1 MVASMVEAVNH
12 LTSHLGSCTLSTRIV
27 ECGETIKELSEGI
40 ILKLQGEEEKLKQE
54 IQQEEKI
61 EISEQKEVV
70 DRCLGYVELIKDVKK
85 ESEVEKV
92 NGELKENDQEVVSI
106 TRLDFVDRDLGRVNT
121 SCVREFYCNFFRAN
135 IDSVQ
140 LRGREIMITED
151 AIGDALLC
159 HHRPNETCA
168 YRQAEVAILS
178 MTFDYEALKRV
189 IATPDAP
196 WVMDSNNKKP
206 KGMRFAYLTREAK
219 TWQHIFAHYVFP
231 TTHFSEIPMDILVLI
246 GCVMEGKEVN
256 FPRLV
261 RHSMWRAH
269 ICGLLPFPT
278 LVTSMIELA
287 GVPWKDDDVTPP
299 PPDNDDKET
308 TIP

>member
-1 MVASMVEAVNH
+1 MSIE
-12 LTSHLGSCTLSTRIV
+12 
-27 ECGETIKELSEGI
+27 K
-40 ILKLQGEEEKLKQE
+40 KLLLPN
-54 IQQEEKI
+54 
-61 EISEQKEVV
+61 
-70 DRCLGYVELIKDVKK
+70 DLRC
-85 ESEVEKV
+85 
-92 NGELKENDQEVVSI
+92 
-106 TRLDFVDRDLGRVNT
+106 
-121 SCVREFYCNFFRAN
+121 
-135 IDSVQ
+135 
-140 LRGREIMITED
+140 REIIITEE

-159 HHRPNETCA
+159 HHRPDETCA

-178 MTFDYEALKRV
+178 MIFDYEALKNV

-231 TTHFSEIPMDILVLI
+231 TTHFSEIPMDMMVLI

-256 FPRLV
+256 FPRPV

-269 ICGLLPFPT
+269 IRGLLPFPT

-287 GVPWKDDDVTPP
+287 GVPREDDDVTPP
-299 PPDNDDKET
+299 PPDDDDKET
-308 TIP
+308 TIPWGGWVHEKPPPKRHSRARAVEEASQPS